1 MESVEKCRLVALLH
15 NADDAE
21 RLAEDGHSYSGL
33 FLPSL
38 VISYFATS
46 PIGIVTGLFLLKMA
60 ETFRV
65 DKGVMGQI
73 NTFSSI
79 VSVFFA
85 LLMGVLSVRLR
96 HKSLLLTGL
105 LFLSVSAVGCYFAW
119 DLNSVFILYSLS
131 GVGIAMVGPMT
142 LALVGENLAFRKRAN
157 AVGWVVA
164 GGSLAYL
171 IGAPIMG
178 VLAGFGGWRI
188 SLLGFVIP
196 FSILSLML
204 AFAGVPSQSSN
215 RKSSVNGDSY
225 LRSLKEIVSNRSAV
239 GCLVGNVF
247 RHAAFM
253 AVLLYGT
260 SFFIERFSLSEGI
273 ASFVILGAALFYT
286 LGSLAAGSMVNRYGR
301 KFSTVSTALLG
312 GLFTMSYACVP
323 SLLPSLAL
331 NFTAAWF
338 MGMMASAASS
348 LTLEQIPR
356 FRGSMMSISSAATS
370 LGTAVGAAVG
380 GMALIWYDYDVLGAI
395 LGGMGIIAAM
405 VFYLV
410 TKDPTCEK
418 TECLRKTGV

>member
-1 MESVEKCRLVALLH
+1 MECVEKCRLVALLR
-15 NADDAE
+15 NVDDAE
-21 RLAEDGHSYSGL
+21 SANEAGHSYSGL

-60 ETFRV
+60 ETFGV
-65 DKGVMGQI
+65 DKGFMGQI

-105 LFLSVSAVGCYFAW
+105 LFLGVSAVGCYFAW
-119 DLNSVFILYSLS
+119 DINSIFILYSLS
-131 GVGIAMVGPMT
+131 GVGIAMVGPMAI
-142 LALVGENLAFRKRAN
+142 ALVGENLAFEKRAN
-157 AVGWVVA
+157 AVGWVLA

-171 IGAPIMG
+171 VGAPIMG

-196 FSILSLML
+196 FSILSLLL

-225 LRSLKEIVSNRSAV
+225 LESLKEIVLNRSAV

-247 RHAAFM
+247 RNAAFM

-286 LGSLAAGSMVNRYGR
+286 LGSVVAGSMVNRYGR
-301 KFSTVSTALLG
+301 KFSTVSTALLA
-312 GLFTMSYACVP
+312 GLFTMSYAFVP

-348 LTLEQIPR
+348 LTLEQVPR
-356 FRGSMMSISSAATS
+356 FRGSMMSVSSAATS
-370 LGTAVGAAVG
+370 LGAAIGAAVG

-395 LGGMGIIAAM
+395 LGGMGIIAAI

-418 TECLRKTGV
+418 T

>member
-1 MESVEKCRLVALLH
+1 MH

-21 RLAEDGHSYSGL
+21 SATEAGHLYSGL

-60 ETFRV
+60 ETFGV
-65 DKGVMGQI
+65 DKGFMGQI

-79 VSVFFA
+79 VSVVFA
-85 LLMGVLSVRLR
+85 MLMGVLSVRLR
-96 HKSLLLTGL
+96 HKSLLLIGL
-105 LFLSVSAVGCYFAW
+105 LFLGVSAVGCYFAW
-119 DLNSVFILYSLS
+119 DLNSIFILYSLS
-131 GVGIAMVGPMT
+131 GVGIAMVGPMAI
-142 LALVGENLAFRKRAN
+142 ALVGENLAFKKRAN

-188 SLLGFVIP
+188 SILGFVIP
-196 FSILSLML
+196 FSILSLLL

-215 RKSSVNGDSY
+215 RISSVDGNSY
-225 LRSLKEIVSNRSAV
+225 LESLKEIVSNRSAV

-247 RHAAFM
+247 RNAAFM

-260 SFFIERFSLSEGI
+260 SFFIERFSLSEGV

-286 LGSLAAGSMVNRYGR
+286 LGSVVAGSMVNRYGR
-301 KFSTVSTALLG
+301 KFSTVSTALLA
-312 GLFTMSYACVP
+312 GLFTISYAYVP

-348 LTLEQIPR
+348 LTLEQVPR

-370 LGTAVGAAVG
+370 LGSAVGAAVG

-418 TECLRKTGV
+418 T

>member
-1 MESVEKCRLVALLH
+1 LR

-21 RLAEDGHSYSGL
+21 SATEAGHSYSGL

-46 PIGIVTGLFLLKMA
+46 PIGIVTGLFLLRMS

-79 VSVFFA
+79 VSVVFA
-85 LLMGVLSVRLR
+85 LLMGVLSARFR
-96 HKSLLLTGL
+96 HKSLLLIGL
-105 LFLSVSAVGCYFAW
+105 LLLGVSAVGCYFAW
-119 DLNSVFILYSLS
+119 DLNSIFTLYSLS
-131 GVGIAMVGPMT
+131 GVGTAMVAPIAI
-142 LALVGENLAFRKRAN
+142 ALVGENLAFKKRAN
-157 AVGWVVA
+157 AVGWVLA

-196 FSILSLML
+196 FSILSLLL

-215 RKSSVNGDSY
+215 RGSSVNGDSY
-225 LRSLKEIVSNRSAV
+225 LESLKEIVSNRSAV

-247 RHAAFM
+247 RNAAFM

-286 LGSLAAGSMVNRYGR
+286 LGSVVAGSMVNRYGR
-301 KFSTVSTALLG
+301 KFSTVSTALLA
-312 GLFTMSYACVP
+312 GLFTISYAYVP
-323 SLLPSLAL
+323 SLLPSLTL

-338 MGMMASAASS
+338 MGMIASAASS
-348 LTLEQIPR
+348 LTLEQVPR

-370 LGTAVGAAVG
+370 LGAAVGAAVG
-380 GMALIWYDYDVLGAI
+380 GMALIWYDYGILGAI
-395 LGGMGIIAAM
+395 LGGMGIIAAI

-418 TECLRKTGV
+418 T

>member
-1 MESVEKCRLVALLH
+1 MECVEKCRLVAFLH

-21 RLAEDGHSYSGL
+21 SATEAGHLYSGL

-60 ETFRV
+60 ETFGV
-65 DKGVMGQI
+65 DKGFMGQI

-79 VSVFFA
+79 VSVVFA

-96 HKSLLLTGL
+96 HKSLLLIGL
-105 LFLSVSAVGCYFAW
+105 LFLGVSAVGCYFAW
-119 DLNSVFILYSLS
+119 DINSIFILYSLS
-131 GVGIAMVGPMT
+131 GVGIAMVGPMAI
-142 LALVGENLAFRKRAN
+142 ALVGENLAFKKRAN

-188 SLLGFVIP
+188 SILGFVIP
-196 FSILSLML
+196 FSILSLLL

-215 RKSSVNGDSY
+215 RISSVDGDSY
-225 LRSLKEIVSNRSAV
+225 LESLKEIVSNRSAV

-247 RHAAFM
+247 RNAAFM

-260 SFFIERFSLSEGI
+260 SFFIERFSLSEGV

-286 LGSLAAGSMVNRYGR
+286 LGSVVAGSMVNRYGR
-301 KFSTVSTALLG
+301 KFSTVSTALLA
-312 GLFTMSYACVP
+312 GLFTISYAYVP

-348 LTLEQIPR
+348 LTLEQVPR

-370 LGTAVGAAVG
+370 LGSAVGAAVG

-418 TECLRKTGV
+418 I

>member
-1 MESVEKCRLVALLH
+1 MECVEKCRLVALLR
-15 NADDAE
+15 NVDDAE
-21 RLAEDGHSYSGL
+21 SANEAGHSYSGL

-60 ETFRV
+60 ETFGV
-65 DKGVMGQI
+65 DKGFMGQI

-105 LFLSVSAVGCYFAW
+105 LFLGVSAVGCYFAW
-119 DLNSVFILYSLS
+119 DINSIFILYSLS
-131 GVGIAMVGPMT
+131 GVGIAMVGPMAI
-142 LALVGENLAFRKRAN
+142 ALVGENLAFEKRAN
-157 AVGWVVA
+157 AVGWVLA

-171 IGAPIMG
+171 VGAPIMG

-196 FSILSLML
+196 FSILSLLL

-225 LRSLKEIVSNRSAV
+225 LESLKEIVLNRSAV

-247 RHAAFM
+247 RNAAFM

-260 SFFIERFSLSEGI
+260 SFFIERFSLSEGV

-286 LGSLAAGSMVNRYGR
+286 LGSVVAGSMVNRYGR
-301 KFSTVSTALLG
+301 KFSTVSTALLA
-312 GLFTMSYACVP
+312 GLFTMSYAFVP

-348 LTLEQIPR
+348 LTLEQVPR
-356 FRGSMMSISSAATS
+356 FRGSMMSVSSAATS
-370 LGTAVGAAVG
+370 LGAAIGAAVG

-395 LGGMGIIAAM
+395 LGGMGIIAAI

-418 TECLRKTGV
+418 T

>member
-1 MESVEKCRLVALLH
+1 MECVEKCRLVALLH

-21 RLAEDGHSYSGL
+21 SANEAGHSYSGL

-60 ETFRV
+60 ETFGV
-65 DKGVMGQI
+65 DKGFMGQI

-96 HKSLLLTGL
+96 HKSLLLIGL
-105 LFLSVSAVGCYFAW
+105 LFLGVSAVGCYFAW
-119 DLNSVFILYSLS
+119 DINSIFMLYSLS
-131 GVGIAMVGPMT
+131 GVGIAMVGPMAI
-142 LALVGENLAFRKRAN
+142 ALVGENLAFEKRAN
-157 AVGWVVA
+157 AVGWVLA

-171 IGAPIMG
+171 VGAPIMG

-196 FSILSLML
+196 FSILSLLL

-225 LRSLKEIVSNRSAV
+225 LESLKEIVSNRSAV

-247 RHAAFM
+247 RNAAFM

-286 LGSLAAGSMVNRYGR
+286 LGSVVAGSMVNRYGR
-301 KFSTVSTALLG
+301 KFSTVSTALLA
-312 GLFTMSYACVP
+312 GLFTISYAYVP
-323 SLLPSLAL
+323 SLFPSLTL

-348 LTLEQIPR
+348 LTLEQVPR

-370 LGTAVGAAVG
+370 LGAAVGAAVG

-395 LGGMGIIAAM
+395 LGGMGIIAAI
-405 VFYLV
+405 VFYLM
-410 TKDPTCEK
+410 TKDPTREK
-418 TECLRKTGV
+418 T

>member
-1 MESVEKCRLVALLH
+1 
-15 NADDAE
+15 
-21 RLAEDGHSYSGL
+21 
-33 FLPSL
+33 
-38 VISYFATS
+38 
-46 PIGIVTGLFLLKMA
+46 
-60 ETFRV
+60 
-65 DKGVMGQI
+65 
-73 NTFSSI
+73 
-79 VSVFFA
+79 
-85 LLMGVLSVRLR
+85 
-96 HKSLLLTGL
+96 
-105 LFLSVSAVGCYFAW
+105 
-119 DLNSVFILYSLS
+119 
-131 GVGIAMVGPMT
+131 MVGPMAI
-142 LALVGENLAFRKRAN
+142 ALVGENLAFEKRAN
-157 AVGWVVA
+157 AVGWVLA

-196 FSILSLML
+196 FSILSLLL
-204 AFAGVPSQSSN
+204 AFAGVPPRSSN
-215 RKSSVNGDSY
+215 RISSVNGDSY
-225 LRSLKEIVSNRSAV
+225 LESLKEIVSNRSAV

-247 RHAAFM
+247 RNAAFM

-260 SFFIERFSLSEGI
+260 SFFIERFSLSEGV

-286 LGSLAAGSMVNRYGR
+286 LGSVVAGSMVNRYGR
-301 KFSTVSTALLG
+301 KFSTVSTALLA
-312 GLFTMSYACVP
+312 GLFTISYAYVP

-348 LTLEQIPR
+348 LTLEQVPG

-370 LGTAVGAAVG
+370 LGSAVGAAVG

-405 VFYLV
+405 VFYLM

-418 TECLRKTGV
+418 I